1 MRLEHLVG
9 SGRELSDELT
19 EPCGAPSS
27 LVICKSWNRGYI
39 VLLPHRRAASLSNAL
54 VALARIP

>member
-1 MRLEHLVG
+1 MRLEHLVR

-27 LVICKSWNRGYI
+27 LVICTSWNRGYC
-39 VLLPHRRAASLSNAL
+39 VAPSSSLTNAL
-54 VALARIP
+54 VALTRIP